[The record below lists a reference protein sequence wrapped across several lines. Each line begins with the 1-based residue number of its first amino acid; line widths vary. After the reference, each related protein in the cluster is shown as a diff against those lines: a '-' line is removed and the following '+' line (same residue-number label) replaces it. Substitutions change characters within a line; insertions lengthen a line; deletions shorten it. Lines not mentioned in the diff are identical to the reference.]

1 MTEVTFQHRS
11 LANTW
16 LVFGDV
22 GKLAYV
28 STDLVKDKDKAKIF
42 SRVYILNTRE
52 YVHIYK

>member
-1 MTEVTFQHRS
+1 M
-11 LANTW
+11 
-16 LVFGDV
+16 VFGDV